1 VESGKDMDRPG
12 FQAMLREVRNPRRGW
27 TTLLMYDT
35 ARLSRRIVLS
45 VIFEELDCKPYGVEV
60 VYRSLPD
67 MDPLTM
73 VLLKPMVQAVDEYH
87 SLSSREKGLAG
98 MAENVRQGWRAG
110 GRAPIGYRLKRVAI
124 GAMRDGE
131 AVTKTSLEPDPS
143 KAGKIGEFL
152 RLRASGIPR
161 SKARDLAHL

>member
-1 VESGKDMDRPG
+1 MKRAALYLRSSKDRKDVSPDAQRRALKELAASRGETIVAEFVDKVESGKDMDRPG
-12 FQAMLREVRNPRRGW
+12 FQAMLRAVRNPKRGW

-45 VIFEELDCKPYGVEV
+45 VIFEELDCKPYGVQV

-98 MAENVRQGWRAG
+98 MAEN
-110 GRAPIGYRLKRVAI
+110 
-124 GAMRDGE
+124 
-131 AVTKTSLEPDPS
+131 
-143 KAGKIGEFL
+143 
-152 RLRASGIPR
+152 
-161 SKARDLAHL
+161 